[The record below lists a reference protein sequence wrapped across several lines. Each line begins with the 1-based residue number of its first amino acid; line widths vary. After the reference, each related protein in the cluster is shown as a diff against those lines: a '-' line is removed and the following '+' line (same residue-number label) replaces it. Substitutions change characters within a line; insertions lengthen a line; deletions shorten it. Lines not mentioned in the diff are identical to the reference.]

1 MARYVA
7 LLRAVNV
14 GGTGRLRMSDLATL
28 CRAAGFVEVETYIA
42 SGNVVFTSASA
53 APEVTAALAVR
64 LRAHVGRSVGVTVR
78 TAAEMRAVLDGN
90 PFPGAE
96 PRRTYVIF
104 LDARPPADAL
114 HQAVGRDGEEMR
126 LGGREIYVQY
136 PRGMGASKLRI
147 PAAKSGTARNI
158 NTVARLAAMAARR

>member
-53 APEVTAALAVR
+53 APEVKAALAAR
-64 LRAHVGRSVGVTVR
+64 LRAHAGRTVGVTVR

-96 PRRTYVIF
+96 PRRTYVI
-104 LDARPPADAL
+104 DVRPPADAL

-158 NTVARLAAMAARR
+158 NTVARLAAMATRR

>member
-1 MARYVA
+1 
-7 LLRAVNV
+7 
-14 GGTGRLRMSDLATL
+14 MSDLANL

-53 APEVTAALAVR
+53 APQVKAALVAR
-64 LRAHVGRSVGVTVR
+64 LQAHAGRIVGVTVR

-90 PFPGAE
+90 PFPGAD

-104 LDARPPADAL
+104 LDVRPPADAL

-158 NTVARLAAMAARR
+158 NTIARLAAMAARR